1 MTPPLT
7 DPFNRPVTSLRISLT
22 KICNF
27 NCFFC
32 HQEGQHDAGPE
43 MLPEEIETIVEVA
56 SSLGIDKIKLTGGE
70 PLLRDDLLDIVQRI
84 TPIIPN
90 LSMTTNAALLSEKA
104 CELKEA
110 GLQRVN
116 ISLHSLK
123 PELFEKITCINSYES
138 VEKGIKSALDCGLN
152 PVKLNMVVMKGLN
165 HDEIPEMMEFA
176 KKTNTILQLIE
187 FQELENG
194 VEPYEELH
202 YDLKPVEKMLESKA
216 VKIHER
222 EMHRRKQYH
231 LEGGGMVEV
240 VRPMHNTR
248 FCANCNRLRL
258 TSDGFLKPCLM
269 REDNH
274 VDIISL
280 VRNGAPKKSLIDA
293 FKEAVSYRE
302 PFWRD

>member
-1 MTPPLT
+1 M
-7 DPFNRPVTSLRISLT
+7 
-22 KICNF
+22 
-27 NCFFC
+27 
-32 HQEGQHDAGPE
+32 Q
-43 MLPEEIETIVEVA
+43 PEEIETIIGVA

-70 PLLRDDLLDIVQRI
+70 PLLRQDLLDIVQRI

-90 LSMTTNAALLSEKA
+90 LSMTTNAALLAEKA

-116 ISLHSLK
+116 ISLHSLN

-138 VEKGIKSALDCGLN
+138 VEKGIKVALECGLN
-152 PVKLNMVVMKGLN
+152 PVKLNMVVMKELN
-165 HDEIPEMMEFA
+165 HQEIPDMIEFA
-176 KKTNTILQLIE
+176 KKTGTILQLIE

-202 YDLKPVEKMLESKA
+202 YDLEPIEKMLKSRA
-216 VKIHER
+216 AKIHER

-231 LEGGGMVEV
+231 LEGGGIVEV

-248 FCANCNRLRL
+248 FCAHCNRLRL
-258 TSDGFLKPCLM
+258 TSDGYLKPCLM

-280 VRNGAPKKSLIDA
+280 VRNRAPRTALIDA
-293 FKEAVSYRE
+293 FKKAVSYRE
-302 PFWRD
+302 PYWRD